1 MISFASDYLE
11 GAHPA
16 ILQRLLETNTTQ
28 APGYGLDPFCESA
41 RAKLRAACEDP
52 AADVF
57 FLSGGTQ
64 TNAIVISAMLAPY
77 QGVLAAETGHIN
89 GHEAGAIEAT
99 GHRVLPLPQ
108 VHGKFTAQTLERALQ
123 AFYADGNHDHIVQPG
138 MVYLS
143 QPTEYGTLYSKA
155 ELSAIRAICNAY
167 KLPLFLD
174 GARLGY
180 GLAAP
185 ENDLSLPDLASL
197 CDVFYI
203 GGTKVGA
210 LCGEAVIFPR
220 HGAPA
225 HFFTTVKQRGALL
238 AKGRLLGL
246 QFDTLFTDDL
256 YLKLG
261 THAIKQAT
269 KLEQLFA
276 CKGHQFFLPSPTN
289 QKFIVLDNRTME
301 RLSATIGFSFW
312 ERYDDTHT
320 VVRFATSWATTD
332 AQLDA
337 LENAL

>member
-16 ILQRLLETNTTQ
+16 ILARLLETNAIQT
-28 APGYGLDPFCESA
+28 PGYGTDPFCERA
-41 RAKLRAACEDP
+41 RAKLRAACGDP
-52 AADVF
+52 DADVF
-57 FLSGGTQ
+57 FISGGTQ

-77 QGVLAAETGHIN
+77 QGVFAAETGHIN

-108 VHGKFTAQTLERALQ
+108 THGKFTAETLTTALER
-123 AFYADGNHDHIVQPG
+123 FFSDGNHAHMVQPG

-143 QPTEYGTLYSKA
+143 QPTEYGTLYTKA
-155 ELSAIRAICNAY
+155 ELSAIRAVCDRY
-167 KLPLFLD
+167 KLPLFMD

-185 ENDLSLPDLASL
+185 ENDLFLSDIANL

-210 LCGEAVIFPR
+210 LCGEAVIFPH

-225 HFFTTVKQRGALL
+225 HFFTTIKQRGALL

-256 YLKLG
+256 YYKLG
-261 THAIKQAT
+261 AHAIKQAT
-269 KLEQLFA
+269 RLEAIFSE
-276 CKGHQFFLPSPTN
+276 KGYRFFLPSPTN
-289 QKFIVLDNRTME
+289 QKFIVLDNATME

-312 ERYDDTHT
+312 ERYDDHHT

-337 LENAL
+337 LKNAL